1 MELTVRGMTCASC
14 VARVEKRLN
23 ALDGVTATVN
33 LATETATASVPDSV
47 TVRDLI
53 EAVEGAGYA
62 ASVPEPEAEAEGEV
76 REFPWRLVAAVTL
89 AIPVALLAMVPA
101 LGFPGWQWVSL
112 ALATPVVTWAAWPF
126 HRAAAQNARH
136 ATATMDTLVSLGVTA
151 SYLESVVVLST
162 GGGDTYL
169 EVGAGVTALILLGRY
184 LEARAR
190 RQSGAALRALLELGA
205 KDVTILTGDGERTVP
220 IAQLRPGDRFAVR
233 PGEKI
238 ATDGVVAD
246 GRSSIDTS
254 MLTGEPV
261 PAEAGPGD
269 PVTGGCVNGSGYLT
283 VTATRVGNDTQLAQI
298 ARLVTQAQA
307 GKARAQRLADRVC
320 AVFVPVVIAV
330 AVATL
335 IGWLAAG
342 DPAGHALQIA
352 VSVLIIACPCAMGL
366 ATPTAILVGTG
377 RAAQLGILVRGPAA
391 LESARAIDTIVLD
404 KTGTLT
410 TGQMR
415 LASVTAAPDVLEQ
428 DVLRLAA
435 AVEHASEHPIGRAIA
450 AAGGAGAEA
459 GAGASTVTDFASHP
473 GVGVS
478 GTVDGHRVTVGRPG
492 ESASAQVTRAAERA
506 EQAGQTPVFVSWDG
520 QVRGV
525 LAVDDTLKPTS
536 AAALATLHGMG
547 LRTVLLTGDN
557 ERAAASIAAQV
568 GHIDEIIAGTL
579 PAGKTDVI
587 KRLQEQGSTVAM
599 AGDGVNDAAALAQAD
614 LGIAMGTGTDAAK
627 TASDITLTG
636 GDLAKI
642 PEAIELAAKV
652 LATIKGNLFWA
663 FAYNVVAVPLAIA
676 GLLNPVV
683 AAAAMAFSSLFVVS
697 NSLRLRRIP

>member
-1 MELTVRGMTCASC
+1 

-428 DVLRLAA
+428 DVLRLGA

-492 ESASAQVTRAAERA
+492 EPASAQVTRAAERA

-683 AAAAMAFSSLFVVS
+683 AAATMAFSSLFVVS